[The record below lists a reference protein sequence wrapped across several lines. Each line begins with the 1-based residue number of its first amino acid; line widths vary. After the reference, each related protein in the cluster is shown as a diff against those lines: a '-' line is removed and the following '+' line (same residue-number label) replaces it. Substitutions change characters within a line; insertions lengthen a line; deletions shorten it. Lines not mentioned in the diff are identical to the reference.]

1 MGFLLYLTQEV
12 HWPPVM
18 KQVANFVMR
27 RNERRVFHLSW
38 EALTKRV
45 CVQKHFPPEA
55 KPGAARFGVGLGV
68 SRAGSPIGSWPSHK
82 ISGPS
87 SWVLS

>member
-1 MGFLLYLTQEV
+1 MGFLVYLTQEV
-12 HWPPVM
+12 HWPQVM

-55 KPGAARFGVGLGV
+55 KPGGGGLGSALGLEFQGRAAR
-68 SRAGSPIGSWPSHK
+68 
-82 ISGPS
+82 
-87 SWVLS
+87 